1 MRRAEGQ
8 PGRLLQ
14 TLWLVAAWAA
24 ACTQHYAPPEVPEA
38 ELAYVKIDERA
49 KVLTVDGLPPTL
61 DFTTT
66 GFPVGA
72 GCRELTVTYE
82 ESYSTLHGVTKDYPS
97 TVELVERLG
106 RLEDHSYATNKPI
119 RFFVPAKAG
128 MTYWVTS
135 SFNGA
140 EFFPRVSE
148 LNRRTDEAERTI
160 APDVRCP

>member
-1 MRRAEGQ
+1 MRSE
-8 PGRLLQ
+8 
-14 TLWLVAAWAA
+14 TLSFVLVAASGV
-24 ACTQHYAPPEVPEA
+24 ACARHYAPPAVPEA

-72 GCRELTVTYE
+72 GCRELMVEYE
-82 ESYSTLHGVTKDYPS
+82 ASYSTLHRVTKDSPS

-119 RFFVPAKAG
+119 RFLVPAKPG

-160 APDVRCP
+160 VPDARCP